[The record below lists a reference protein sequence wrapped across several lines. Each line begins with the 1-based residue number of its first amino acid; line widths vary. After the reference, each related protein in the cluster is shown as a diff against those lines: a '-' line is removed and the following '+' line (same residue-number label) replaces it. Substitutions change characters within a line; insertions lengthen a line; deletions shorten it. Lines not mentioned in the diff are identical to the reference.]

1 VPRHGRRDT
10 CKHLG
15 VTTEQGRREVDV
27 DLDEAALP
35 PATGLSG
42 LAFGAATAAK
52 RVVIGRPRAT
62 REYEETLL
70 PKWLALPI
78 FSSDPLSSVAYATEA
93 AMTVLIA
100 ASLGSMRHWV
110 FPITLATV
118 ALLAI
123 VVLSYAQGVRAY
135 ESSGGSYVFAKENLG
150 VFPGLV
156 AAAALLVD
164 YVLTVAVSIAAGIF
178 AITSAAPSL
187 SGYRVQLSLA
197 CVLVLTLANLR
208 GVRESGLLFAFP
220 TYAFM
225 TTLYVVIGVGLWKG
239 MTGAWPHATVPHPLP
254 AGTGTVGIFLA
265 LKAFSSGAVA
275 LTGTE
280 SISNGVSAFRH
291 PQAQNA
297 ARTLLAMGAVAI
309 TFFLGV
315 SFLAVKMDT
324 RPSATASVL
333 SQIARATF
341 PSGSAG
347 SIVYYLLQAF
357 TLAILILAANT
368 SYQGFPRLA
377 ALLAQDS
384 YFPRQFV
391 NLGDRLVFS
400 NGMLILAG
408 LSALLIAAFSAN
420 VNSLIHLYVI
430 GVFTAFTLAQAG
442 MVRYW
447 LRNKDPGW
455 RRRAALN
462 GLGSA
467 TTGVVTVVVIWS
479 KFLAGAWMVIIA
491 IPVLI
496 ALFYAVH
503 RHYERVG
510 RRLSAKSRAVLAR
523 PRPHNTT
530 VLYVERLDA
539 ATREAFW
546 YARQI
551 SDGSFRAIHVPFPG
565 SDPGIRPRFF
575 NWSEGHPHLEVLSKE
590 DEPLDTVLEYIWGF
604 PLGEGDFVTV
614 VIPELF
620 RTPSLISAVMRRSTF
635 SLKFGLLKE
644 PGVVVTD
651 VPRLSGDGG
660 SIEPRRAKCVV
671 PVSTINAVSLRALLY
686 AQSLGFRDTSA
697 LFFSFEEDDEER
709 MRREWERVPLD
720 LPLEIVEAPYRDV
733 GKPLL
738 AHLRKITADPEA
750 VAVVV
755 MPELIVRGTDR
766 LLHNQRALYV
776 KRLLLFEPRV
786 ILTSVPYQLL

>member
-1 VPRHGRRDT
+1 VSIRSPVRDDAPEDRRPELT
-10 CKHLG
+10 I
-15 VTTEQGRREVDV
+15 ESIP
-27 DLDEAALP
+27 AP
-35 PATGLSG
+35 PAAGISRIGFSAAGL
-42 LAFGAATAAK
+42 TK
-52 RVVIGRPRAT
+52 RVLIGRPRAT
-62 REYEETLL
+62 REYEQTLL

-100 ASLGSMRHWV
+100 VSLSSMRHYV

-135 ESSGGSYVFAKENLG
+135 ESSGGSYVFAKQNLG
-150 VFPGLV
+150 TFAGLV

-187 SGYRVQLSLA
+187 DGYRVQLSLA
-197 CVLVLTLANLR
+197 CVLLLTVANLR

-239 MTGAWPHATVPHPLP
+239 LTSTWPHATVPHPLP
-254 AGTGTVGIFLA
+254 AATGSVGIFLL

-280 SISNGVSAFRH
+280 SISNGVTAFRH

-297 ARTLLAMGAVAI
+297 SRTLLAMGAVAI

-324 RPSATASVL
+324 RPSATTSVL

-341 PSGSAG
+341 PAGSAG
-347 SIVYYLLQAF
+347 SVVYYLLQAF

-377 ALLAQDS
+377 ALLARDGF
-384 YFPRQFV
+384 FPRQFV

-408 LSALLIAAFSAN
+408 FSALLILAFSAN

-442 MVRYW
+442 MVRFW

-455 RRRAALN
+455 LRRALMN

-467 TTGVVTVVVIWS
+467 TTGVVAVIVIWS
-479 KFLAGAWMVIIA
+479 KFLAGAWMVMIA
-491 IPVLI
+491 MPVMI
-496 ALFYAVH
+496 ALFYAVN
-503 RHYERVG
+503 RHYRTIG
-510 RRLSAKSRAVLAR
+510 RRLAAKTRAVLAR
-523 PRPHNTT
+523 PEPRNTV

-546 YARQI
+546 YARTI
-551 SDGSFRAIHVPFPG
+551 SNGSLRAIHIPFPG
-565 SDPGIRPRFF
+565 SDSGIRARFSR
-575 NWSEGHPHLEVLSKE
+575 WAEGEPHLEVLDE
-590 DEPLDTVLEYIWGF
+590 QEEPLDAVLEYVWRF
-604 PLGEGDFVTV
+604 PVGEGDFVTV

-620 RTPSLISAVMRRSTF
+620 RKPSLLSAVLRRSTF
-635 SLKFGLLKE
+635 SLKRGLLHE

-651 VPRLSGDGG
+651 VPKLVEPDDDWA
-660 SIEPRRAKCVV
+660 EPRRAVCVV
-671 PVSTINAVSLRALLY
+671 PVSTLNAASLRALIY
-686 AQSLGFRDTSA
+686 ARSLGFPDTRA
-697 LFFSFEEDDEER
+697 VYFSYEDDDATSMQR
-709 MRREWERVPLD
+709 DWRRIPSG
-720 LPLEIVEAPYRDV
+720 LPLEVVEAPYRDL

-738 AHLRKITADPEA
+738 TYLRHITSDPDA

-766 LLHNQRALYV
+766 LLHNQRALYL